1 MLNQRRVSL
10 NASPD
15 HLTDATG
22 YTHIL
27 CGTYTPTARFD
38 DAEIVS
44 IRSRDPRKLVR
55 CPECLVSTE
64 LRSFLPTNRD
74 DETRLSGRNNTPGQQ
89 TSSRR
94 GFDAD

>member
-1 MLNQRRVSL
+1 MHNQRRASL

-15 HLTDATG
+15 LVTETTG

-27 CGTYTPTARFD
+27 CGTYAPAARFD
-38 DAEIVS
+38 DAEMVS

-55 CPECLVSTE
+55 CPECQVSTE
-64 LRSFLPTNRD
+64 VRSFLPTMRED
-74 DETRLSGRNNTPGQQ
+74 DGRLSRRNNTPAQ
-89 TSSRR
+89 TPSSQR